1 VSPDAAARIVFFGSP
16 DFAVPTLRA
25 LVEAG
30 YRIGLVVT
38 QPDRPAGRGGRLHPP
53 PVKRVALELGL
64 PVFQPDTLRDDAAL
78 ERLQAAHPDAFV
90 IAAYGKI
97 LPQRI
102 LDVPRRG
109 SLNVHASLLPR
120 WRGPSP
126 VAAAILAGD
135 PETGVTI
142 MEVTA
147 KMDAGPIVAQRR
159 VPILPDDRTATL
171 EPRLAAIGA
180 ELLVEVLPGW
190 LAGELRGIPQDDS
203 QATYCPLLRKED
215 GHLAPSLDV
224 VTAERAVRAYD
235 PWPGA
240 FVWYRGER
248 LAIWQAHIALAPPQ
262 PLPAPGSVLVVER
275 APALAFRNGIL
286 VLDVVQRPGGRR
298 LTGREFLNGER
309 GQLAPTFE

>member
-1 VSPDAAARIVFFGSP
+1 MSEPRLVFFGSP
-16 DFAVPTLRA
+16 EFALPSLRA
-25 LVEAG
+25 LLEAG
-30 YRIGLVVT
+30 YHVALVVT
-38 QPDRPAGRGGRLHPP
+38 QPDRPAGRGGRLQAP
-53 PVKRVALELGL
+53 PVKRAALGAGL
-64 PVFQPDTLRDDAAL
+64 SVFQPETLRGGEAE
-78 ERLQAAHPDAFV
+78 ERLRAADPDAFV

-102 LDVPRRG
+102 LDIPRRG

-135 PETGVTI
+135 RETGVTI

-159 VPILPDDRTATL
+159 VPILPDDRTGTL
-171 EPRLAAIGA
+171 EPRLAAVGA

-190 LAGELRGIPQDDS
+190 LAGELRGVPQDEA
-203 QATYCPLLRKED
+203 QATYCPLLRKDD
-215 GHLAPSLDV
+215 GRLSPDLDV
-224 VTAERAVRAYD
+224 ATAERAVRAYD

-240 FVWYRGER
+240 FVIYRGER
-248 LAIWQAHIALAPPQ
+248 LAIWQAHIAADPPQ
-262 PLPAPGSVLVVER
+262 PLPPPGTVLVVER
-275 APALAFRNGIL
+275 APALAFRGGIL

-309 GQLAPTFE
+309 GQLAPTFT